1 VGDVEDAAEAA
12 RAEVIREAAPGLV
25 AAQAKAYAGD
35 RLGDRLDVLLANVD
49 ASRFVDDHGVVDTA
63 RLRAL
68 VDSVGGPAPAAPPVD
83 MGQGQRVPAGGFRP
97 SVELGAALW
106 HEQHAAPPSPFD
118 MPSRPGVGATSGAGN
133 GSTPAKPAAAG
144 SMAAGAELYRKLN
157 GGAR

>member
-1 VGDVEDAAEAA
+1 MSDVDDAAQAARAAVIAEAA
-12 RAEVIREAAPGLV
+12 LGLV

-49 ASRFVDDHGVVDTA
+49 ASRLVDGSGVVDTVKLHA
-63 RLRAL
+63 M
-68 VDSVGGPAPAAPPVD
+68 VDAVGGPAPALPPVD

-97 SVELGAALW
+97 SVESGAALW
-106 HEQHAAPPSPFD
+106 HEHHAA
-118 MPSRPGVGATSGAGN
+118 PSRPGVGGTSGAGN
-133 GSTPAKPAAAG
+133 NSTPAKPAAAG